1 MSLEP
6 LSHEEIVKLNQETH
20 QPIDDIAIS
29 NRVLTIRFNLINQ
42 LLDIHDAMITNHQFK
57 FAREMFNKAFEHLDE
72 NHHLK
77 DLDQLSQ
84 AENIFQNLNNI
95 TDAMRIDI
103 NATQETNTALMIEIT
118 NCMLQAFD
126 EGIEQLFQVVKDY
139 HLTRFNPYLE
149 LNKNDQCVFYTFEYV
164 TEHIDDFQTYQQD
177 IQAITNQG
185 LSDDIHYVT
194 LINGRIELPSLSFF
208 NALSKLMYD
217 AKQQLIKTEK

>member
-6 LSHEEIVKLNQETH
+6 LNHEEIVKLNQETH
-20 QPIDDIAIS
+20 QPIDDITIS

-42 LLDIHDAMITNHQFK
+42 LLDVHDAMITNHQFK

-103 NATQETNTALMIEIT
+103 NATQETNTALIIEIT

-217 AKQQLIKTEK
+217 AKQQLIKSEE